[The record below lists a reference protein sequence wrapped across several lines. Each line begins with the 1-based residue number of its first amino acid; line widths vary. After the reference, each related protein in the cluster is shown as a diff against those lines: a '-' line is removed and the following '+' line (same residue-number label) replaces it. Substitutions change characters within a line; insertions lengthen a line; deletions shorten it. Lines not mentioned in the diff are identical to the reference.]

1 MKNLYG
7 LFSLGGFMAT
17 MLCYVLA
24 RIDVTKLELIITFLT
39 WIGIEVI
46 IWGIQKLFHF
56 LFQNEKRARMKR
68 PAHSRS

>member
-56 LFQNEKRARMKR
+56 LFQNEKK
-68 PAHSRS
+68 

>member
-56 LFQNEKRARMKR
+56 LFQNEKRARMKY
-68 PAHSRS
+68 PAHFRS